1 MCVSEVNHVIPLIKP
16 LLIHVCLCFYW
27 LAYTC
32 QCLVFIKWLF
42 LTCVECLKKLMLPES
57 ASKLASVLG
66 QSRVWF
72 EEASQRSVLY
82 EALGQL
88 GHKDIDFALKLCTTN
103 PLLDFN

>member
-1 MCVSEVNHVIPLIKP
+1 
-16 LLIHVCLCFYW
+16 
-27 LAYTC
+27 
-32 QCLVFIKWLF
+32 
-42 LTCVECLKKLMLPES
+42 MLPES